1 MNLPCGKDTVKCAD
15 TCAKTSF
22 IVQKCCSKL
31 RNCAYIR
38 VMPLKGQF
46 YAKQRLR
53 APTHWR
59 FFLLCVA
66 IFNIGTVSCI
76 CVLIFLLMH
85 P

>member
-53 APTHWR
+53 EHFIHRVTCQSVGSNW
-59 FFLLCVA
+59 
-66 IFNIGTVSCI
+66 
-76 CVLIFLLMH
+76 
-85 P
+85 